1 MFEGLSLLQFSDKF
15 STELDCYEYL
25 SAIKWKNGYSC
36 GKCGHQKYFQGRQP
50 CSRCCS
56 RCKYSESVTA
66 HGLFHKIKFPLRK
79 AFYIVFIVVTSKKG
93 VSSHELSRKLE
104 LRQKTCWLFKR
115 KVMEAMK
122 SSGKQLMSRK
132 VEVDEF
138 FVGGQEE
145 GKKGRGNEKKKLVV
159 LAIEVDGYGIHR
171 SYAKVIPNAGHVE
184 MEAFFD
190 VHIDKSALIKTD
202 GWKGYTPLKKEYT
215 CLVQEKSLPK
225 GKTFPLMHRHI
236 MMMKA
241 WLRGIHHQCKHL
253 QAYLDEFNYRF
264 NRIKHPKTLFHNMI
278 VRLMEHPLTTYQK
291 IKMA

>member
-1 MFEGLSLLQFSDKF
+1 
-15 STELDCYEYL
+15 
-25 SAIKWKNGYSC
+25 
-36 GKCGHQKYFQGRQP
+36 
-50 CSRCCS
+50 
-56 RCKYSESVTA
+56 
-66 HGLFHKIKFPLRK
+66 
-79 AFYIVFIVVTSKKG
+79 
-93 VSSHELSRKLE
+93 
-104 LRQKTCWLFKR
+104 
-115 KVMEAMK
+115 MEAMK
-122 SSGKQLMSRK
+122 SSGKQPMDRK

-145 GKKGRGNEKKKLVV
+145 GKRGRGNEKKKLVV

-171 SYAKVIPNAGHVE
+171 SYAKVIPNASHIE

-190 VHIDKSALIKTD
+190 VHIDKSASIKTD
-202 GWKGYTPLKKEYT
+202 GWKGYTPLKKEYVG
-215 CLVQEKSLPK
+215 LVQEKSLPK

-291 IKMA
+291 IKMT